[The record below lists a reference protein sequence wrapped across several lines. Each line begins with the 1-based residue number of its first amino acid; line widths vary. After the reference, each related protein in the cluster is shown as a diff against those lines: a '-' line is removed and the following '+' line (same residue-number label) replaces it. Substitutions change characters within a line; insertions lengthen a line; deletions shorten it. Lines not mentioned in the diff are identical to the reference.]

1 MKASKNIT
9 LLVFDQIAACGC

>member
-9 LLVFDQIAACGC
+9 LLEFDQIAACGC